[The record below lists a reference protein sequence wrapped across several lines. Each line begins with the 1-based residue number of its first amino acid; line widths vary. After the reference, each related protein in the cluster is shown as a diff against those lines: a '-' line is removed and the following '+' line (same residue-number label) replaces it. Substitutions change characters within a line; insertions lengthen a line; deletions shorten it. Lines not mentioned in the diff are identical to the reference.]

1 MNHQTTILLVDDDER
16 LRTAAGKVLAGGG
29 YRVVSADSGGDA
41 LEKLKAADV
50 GLVVSDLR
58 LPDLDGIELLRQAH
72 ELRPEVEVVMV
83 TGHGSVEKAVE
94 AMRLGAYDFI
104 EKPLDS
110 AALLKTVA
118 KALEKQRLLRE
129 NRLLRRQLEERRGVE
144 ALIGGSP
151 AMQAVKKL
159 IRQIAPTD
167 VNVLIQGESGTGKE
181 IAADALHHLSNRRD
195 RALVKISCA
204 AIPET
209 LLESELFGHERG
221 AFTGAATAR
230 PGKFE
235 LADGGTLMLDEIAE
249 MSPQLQ
255 AKLLR
260 VLQDGTFQRLGGTK
274 EIRGDV
280 RLLCATH
287 ADIPQA
293 ITDGKFRQDL
303 YYRINTVQT
312 VLPPLRERREDI
324 PLLAGHFLQTFA
336 GQMGKDVRVIAA
348 FALEQLLAHTWPG
361 NVRELNHVVQRAV
374 ALADG
379 DTITSFAFAPA
390 AVSAAATAVS
400 DGADAKVSI
409 PIGTT
414 MDEATKR
421 LVQATIE
428 RCEGNKL
435 KAARLL
441 GIAPRTM
448 YRHFSNPGR

>member
-1 MNHQTTILLVDDDER
+1 MI
-16 LRTAAGKVLAGGG
+16 
-29 YRVVSADSGGDA
+29 
-41 LEKLKAADV
+41 
-50 GLVVSDLR
+50 SDLR
-58 LPDLDGIELLRQAH
+58 LPDLDGIALLRQTR
-72 ELRPEVEVVMV
+72 ELLPDVEVVML

-104 EKPLDS
+104 QKPLDS

-118 KALEKQRLLRE
+118 KALEKQRLTSE
-129 NRLLRRQLEERRGVE
+129 NRQLRHQLQQRRGVD
-144 ALIGGSP
+144 ALIGDSP
-151 AMQAVKKL
+151 AMQAVKQL

-181 IAADALHHLSNRRD
+181 IVADALHDLSGRRD
-195 RALVKISCA
+195 RAFVKISCA

-221 AFTGAATAR
+221 AFTGAAAAR

-235 LADGGTLMLDEIAE
+235 LADGGTLLLDEIAE

-287 ADIPQA
+287 ADIPGA
-293 ITDGKFRQDL
+293 IAAEKFRHDL
-303 YYRINTVQT
+303 YYRINTVQI

-324 PLLAGHFLQTFA
+324 PLLAEHFLRAFA
-336 GQMGKDVRVIAA
+336 GAMGKDVRGIAPG
-348 FALEQLLAHTWPG
+348 ALDQLLAHSWPG
-361 NVRELNHVVQRAV
+361 NVRELNNVLQRAV
-374 ALADG
+374 ALAER
-379 DTITSFAFAPA
+379 DTIQSFTFAP
-390 AVSAAATAVS
+390 SASGTAN
-400 DGADAKVSI
+400 GAEPARNGSNVSI

-414 MDEATKR
+414 VDEATKR

-428 RCEGNKL
+428 KCAGNKL

-448 YRHFSNPGR
+448 YRHFSNSDE